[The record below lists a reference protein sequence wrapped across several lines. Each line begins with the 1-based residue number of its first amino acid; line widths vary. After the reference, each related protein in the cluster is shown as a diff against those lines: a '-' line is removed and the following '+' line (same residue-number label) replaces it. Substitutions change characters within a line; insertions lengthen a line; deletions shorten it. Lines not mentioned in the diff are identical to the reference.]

1 MNTMN
6 IFLPDALESFAD
18 HQVSQHGYGT
28 SSEHVR
34 ELICK
39 DHDHQQLRG
48 LLLAGVDSA
57 PSAPADTAYFSALR
71 ARVTQQTRR

>member
-18 HQVSQHGYGT
+18 HQVSQRGYGT
-28 SSEHVR
+28 SCEHVR
-34 ELICK
+34 ERIRK
-39 DHDHQQLRG
+39 DHDRRQLLC